1 MSVYLHVT
9 LEVHA
14 SGLGRFLE
22 GMEKVAVPVLEHEGW
37 RLAGAF
43 VQRTGRLGNVIDL
56 WELDDYQHYQRAL
69 ATFMAEESFP
79 AFSAMLAETVI
90 SETIVFADPASYMH
104 GAGAQ
109 AQILNARKSSALRP

>member
-14 SGLGRFLE
+14 TGLRRFLD
-22 GMEKVAVPVLEHEGW
+22 GMENVAVPILEREGW

-56 WELDDYQHYQRAL
+56 WELEDYQHYHRAL
-69 ATFMAEESFP
+69 AAFMAEDSFA

-90 SETIVFADPASYMH
+90 SETIVFAEPASYMH
-104 GAGAQ
+104 GVTAPT
-109 AQILNARKSSALRP
+109 LTARKLGVPA